1 MIEKHVIEIRK
12 EMNEKRQQD
21 EEQRKQ
27 YVHNF
32 HQSINVR
39 FSRSTRE
46 YDNAKSERTK
56 AEHERTRKEEELH
69 KLKEIALKEQNNL
82 SEKRLQTL
90 VDDFIRMK
98 ALTVRQPDLSRLYLI
113 SNSRPGSTETLLRLA
128 ECCPGTTLT
137 DGSSSSL
144 SRLEVTL
151 SVSCLL
157 VRSLPPML
165 LYAIV

>member
-1 MIEKHVIEIRK
+1 MQLERDSKRKQTQARKEAEAEARLVVLKVRRSSLSANEENISRFQEERERALKAKQEEEMIEKHVIEIRK

-32 HQSINVR
+32 HHSMDVR

-56 AEHERTRKEEELH
+56 AEHERARKEEELH
-69 KLKEIALKEQNNL
+69 KLKEIALKEQSNL

-98 ALTVRQPDLSRLYLI
+98 ALTVRQPD
-113 SNSRPGSTETLLRLA
+113 
-128 ECCPGTTLT
+128 
-137 DGSSSSL
+137 
-144 SRLEVTL
+144 
-151 SVSCLL
+151 
-157 VRSLPPML
+157 
-165 LYAIV
+165 